1 MRKFK
6 FFVIIILLFFN
17 SFIIHKNLIN
27 NFKSAE
33 ILYDEKFSN
42 INEAFNN
49 SKNFL
54 NICLRGILIQD
65 EINNLPKNPKLSVVI
80 PVYNSEKYISRAII
94 SIQNQ
99 NMSDFEII
107 LVNDFSSD
115 NTLTIIE
122 KIKTRDPR
130 IKILNN
136 KKNMGTLFSR
146 SIGILS
152 TKGKFILHLD
162 SDDMFLNEDIFST
175 IIDLANKGNYDI
187 ISYKAIISSHG
198 TNILENKIREYWF
211 TSHNYSKVL
220 HQPELG
226 LLPLK
231 IGKTFGSF
239 LIKDSTLCNKCI
251 KANLY
256 KKVLN
261 KIGKERYSRYMI
273 LDEDRIVIY
282 ALYNMAESMKY
293 IKIFAILIIPI
304 IGSSTRK
311 IHKDSEILL
320 YKLYFCD
327 IAINFAKKSL
337 ENRRPIVYLLAYL
350 LENPA
355 LKQISELSIYNKK
368 LIISCVNRILNYN
381 YISNEDK
388 NEILKRALKSEF
400 LQSRKK

>member
-1 MRKFK
+1 MRNYKFLA
-6 FFVIIILLFFN
+6 IIILLFFN
-17 SFIIHKNLIN
+17 SFIIQKALIN
-27 NFKSAE
+27 HSKSVD
-33 ILYDEKFSN
+33 ILSDETFSN

-49 SKNFL
+49 SKIFL
-54 NICLRGILIQD
+54 NDCLKGILIQD
-65 EINNLPKNPKLSVVI
+65 KINNISKNPKFSVVI
-80 PVYNSEKYISRAII
+80 PLYNSEKYISRAII

-175 IIDLANKGNYDI
+175 IFNLANKGNYDI
-187 ISYKAIISSHG
+187 MSYKAILSSYG
-198 TNILENKIREYWF
+198 SSILTNKIREYRF
-211 TSHNYSKVL
+211 TSYNYTKVL

-251 KANLY
+251 KAKLY

-293 IKIFAILIIPI
+293 IKKFAILIIPI
-304 IGSSTRK
+304 IGSTSRK
-311 IHKDSEILL
+311 IHKISEILL

-327 IAINFAKKSL
+327 IAINFAKKTL
-337 ENRRPIVYLLAYL
+337 ENQRPIVYLLAYL
-350 LENPA
+350 LEKPA
-355 LKQISELSIYNKK
+355 LKKISELSIYNKK

-388 NEILKRALKSEF
+388 NEILKRASKLEF
-400 LQSRKK
+400 LQFKKK